1 MIDPPLEPEV
11 MASVNTIKALIRS
24 RCLATML
31 DPTNVIHVVLEG
43 YIYVLGNPAI
53 SELLGVDAVTN
64 ALVWG
69 ERPNLHWESTPG
81 GVRLR
86 IVRPDLLFR
95 LDLDGS
101 NIVDGDCQWPRW

>member
-11 MASVNTIKALIRS
+11 MRAVAIIKAVIRA

-31 DPTNVIHVVLEG
+31 DPTNVIHVVLG
-43 YIYVLGNPAI
+43 SYIYVLGNPAI
-53 SELLGVDAVTN
+53 SELVGVNDGGE
-64 ALVWG
+64 LLWG
-69 ERPNLHWESTPG
+69 ERPNLHWEPTPG

-101 NIVDGDCQWPRW
+101 NIVDGGQWAWPQW